1 MAVNRVGLQLGN
13 YRLLQQLG
21 KGGFAEVY
29 LGKHSY
35 LGSYAALKILQVSL
49 SEKDVQRFQSEAQTL
64 VRLTHPHIVRVLD
77 FFVEQAMPVLVM
89 DYAQGGTLRQRHPC
103 GSRLPLATVVEY
115 VRQISQALLY
125 AHGHG
130 IIHRDVKPENIL
142 LGAHHRLLLSDFGL
156 ALLAPSPQ
164 LFSTQELAG
173 TLPYM
178 APEQLR
184 GKPAFASDQYALGVM
199 AYEWLCGE
207 CPFIGSYWEVIHQQ
221 VSVVARPLRQR
232 CPELSET
239 VEDVVLKAL
248 AKDPTERFGSISAFA
263 EALEQAAQGHQED
276 FGFNLSDHE
285 IKSSTA
291 VLAKTVVLSSP
302 SESAK
307 LPLSGMLAAFSS
319 REPGLTSSTGI
330 PASLDIQIFLSAA
343 PAEASFIA
351 RLQTDLHVWGIHCLN
366 EQKNMASTLLDHAS
380 TADALREASAV
391 IVVVSS
397 GTHSSRIVQEH
408 LHQAAMYRQ
417 RIFCFWIEG
426 EDITTL
432 LLDSW
437 GHQGTIAV
445 IDARERNYYS
455 ALDELVTNL
464 KESIMRSR
472 PEIPPLLAQAFSWE
486 PRNPYKGLRAFTQD
500 DAGDFFGR
508 DTLVYELVETV
519 REMLT
524 TILTSIPGTRLLA
537 VVGPSGSGKSS
548 VVMAGLLPRLQK
560 DALPDSSTW
569 VYLKPVVPGSHP
581 MEALALAFA
590 LHMPQSSL
598 KAIHEDLQGD
608 STRGLHL
615 LAQHLVSKP
624 DGKVVLLVDQFEEV
638 FSHMVSEHERLQFID
653 LLVTAATEPSGPVIV
668 LLTLRADYADRP
680 MLYPALSRLIE
691 AHRVPVL
698 PMDLQGLRAM
708 IEKPAALPA
717 VQLTF
722 EGNLVGDLLFETQK
736 QAGALPL
743 LSFTL
748 ELLFQMRDGHV
759 LTMQAYKRIGGVK
772 GALTKW
778 AEQTYTN
785 LPGDDYR
792 TRARSLFLRLIDPG
806 TSEQDTTRRRAQLSE
821 FVLSD
826 PHETRLL
833 GATIDAF
840 ITARLLTAS
849 EVAGVTTI
857 EVSHEALIREWAR
870 LITWLREAR
879 DDIHLQQVISQDAA
893 AWQRRK
899 KSADRLYRGSQLKE
913 ARAWAKRNIPSEQ
926 EMAFLLTGTMRQT
939 HTHIIRIIA
948 ICIMVLL
955 IAPIG
960 WLGFQWRYHNLV
972 VTTSADDGQGS
983 LRQIISMAHQGET
996 IRFDSSLQG
1005 QIIHLQHGNL
1015 DINHSLRIIG
1025 LGERG
1030 TSISGKSGDTIV
1042 IDRGATVT
1050 IEDMNFQNSFT
1061 GSHSLITNAGNLTL
1075 NDVSIAHNTTSLKDN
1090 TKSAGYAGGGIS
1102 NSGKLTLTN
1111 SQVAYNTA
1119 STCNTVGGI
1128 HNSGTIVLENSSVID
1143 NGTAPQCDSLYMEAG
1158 GGIVNE
1164 TQGKMTLIDSTVAN
1178 NWASGNGGGITNKG
1192 NITIINSLIADNEV
1206 MGNGGGINNQ
1216 GSLTVTNSMITH
1228 NTAMATTAQST
1239 EQTAGGT
1246 STPIGQGGGIYNSR
1260 TLTLNSSTVSNN
1272 TTNAINVSSTFISP
1286 PTSFSGGG
1294 IFSNAHAQLTLT
1306 NSTIA
1311 DNTAYADGG
1320 GIVNDAGNMIANFCT
1335 IYGNSAQ
1342 GSGGAIAT
1350 STVWVSGEGNVR
1362 AHLYMQ
1368 GNIVAGNQAAVQPGI
1383 AGVVTTNGYNLIQNF
1398 FSTMFADPNYKHAT
1412 DLAAENLSRL
1422 GIDAILRDNGG
1433 HSWLHPWTHRLLPA
1447 SPAIDRIPPNA
1458 CDLGNHPTDELG
1470 TKRPQ
1475 GKGCDIGAYE
1485 YVGN

>member
-1 MAVNRVGLQLGN
+1 MATNRVGLQLGN

-64 VRLTHPHIVRVLD
+64 VRLIHPHIVRVLD

-89 DYAQGGTLRQRHPC
+89 DYAPGGTLRQRHPC
-103 GSRLPLATVVEY
+103 GSRLALTTVVEY
-115 VRQISQALLY
+115 VRQISQALHY
-125 AHGHG
+125 AHSHG

-142 LGAHHRLLLSDFGL
+142 LDAHHQLLLSDFGL

-184 GKPAFASDQYALGVM
+184 GKPLFASDQYALGVM

-207 CPFIGSYWEVIHQQ
+207 CPFTGSYWEIIHQQ
-221 VSVVARPLRQR
+221 ISAVARPLRER
-232 CPELSET
+232 RPDLSEA
-239 VEDVVLKAL
+239 VEAVVLKAL
-248 AKDPTERFGSISAFA
+248 AKDPIERFESASAFA
-263 EALEQAAQGHQED
+263 EALEQAAQSYQED
-276 FGFNLSDHE
+276 FDLNLTNHE
-285 IKSSTA
+285 ITSSTTVLAEKTA
-291 VLAKTVVLSSP
+291 VLPP
-302 SESAK
+302 SESAQ
-307 LPLSGMLAAFSS
+307 LSLTEMLAAFSS
-319 REPGLTSSTGI
+319 REPGLISSTGI
-330 PASLDIQIFLSAA
+330 PVTPDIHIFLSA
-343 PAEASFIA
+343 PPSEASFAA
-351 RLQTDLHVWGIHCLN
+351 RLQADLQVWGIHCLN
-366 EQKNMASTLLDHAS
+366 EQKNMASTILDQES
-380 TADALREASAV
+380 TVNAMREASAM

-397 GTHSSRIVQEH
+397 GTRSSRIVQEH
-408 LHQAAMYRQ
+408 LHQAAMYQQ

-426 EDITTL
+426 EDIATFL
-432 LLDSW
+432 LESW
-437 GHQGTIAV
+437 DHQVTIAV

-455 ALDELVTNL
+455 ALDELVTRL
-464 KESIMRSR
+464 KQSIMQSKS
-472 PEIPPLLAQAFSWE
+472 EIPSALAQAFSWE

-508 DTLVYELVETV
+508 DTLVYELVETM

-524 TILTSIPGTRLLA
+524 VMLPSMPAMRLLA

-560 DALPDSSTW
+560 DALPGSSTW

-581 MEALALAFA
+581 LEALALAFA

-598 KAIHEDLQGD
+598 KTIHEDLQGD

-615 LAQHLVSKP
+615 LAQHLVSQP

-638 FSHMVSEHERLQFID
+638 FSNMISEQERQQFID

-680 MLYPALSRLIE
+680 MQYPELCRLIE

-698 PMDLQGLRAM
+698 PMDLQGLRAV
-708 IEKPAALPA
+708 IEKPAALPT
-717 VQLTF
+717 VQLVF
-722 EGNLVGDLLFETQK
+722 EDNLVGDLLFETQK

-748 ELLFQMRDGHV
+748 EQLFQMREGHV
-759 LTMQAYKRIGGVK
+759 MTMQAYKRIGGVK
-772 GALTKW
+772 GALAKW

-785 LPGDDYR
+785 LPGDEYR
-792 TRARSLFLRLIDPG
+792 TRARTIFLRLINPG

-826 PHETRLL
+826 AHETRLL
-833 GATIDAF
+833 GETIDAF
-840 ITARLLTAS
+840 ITARLLTTS

-870 LITWLREAR
+870 LLTWLREAR

-893 AWQRRK
+893 AWQRHK
-899 KSADRLYRGSQLKE
+899 QPADRLYRGSQLQE
-913 ARAWAKRNIPSEQ
+913 AQAWAKRNIPSEQ
-926 EMAFLLTGTMRQT
+926 EMAFLQAGIIRQN
-939 HTHIIRIIA
+939 HTHIMRIIA
-948 ICIMVLL
+948 ICMVVLL

-960 WLGFQWRYHNLV
+960 WLSFQWRSHSLI
-972 VTTSADDGQGS
+972 VTTNADEGQGS
-983 LRQIISMAHQGET
+983 LRQIISIAQPGEI
-996 IRFDSSLQG
+996 IRFAHNLKG
-1005 QIIHLQHGNL
+1005 QTIHLQNGNL
-1015 DINHSLRIIG
+1015 EIKHNMHIIG
-1025 LGERG
+1025 IESNNIGIEG
-1030 TSISGKSGDTIV
+1030 NSNSIIV

-1050 IEDMNFQNSFT
+1050 LEDMNFQNSFT

-1075 NDVSIAHNTTSLKDN
+1075 NAVMVVHNTTSLKDK
-1090 TKSAGYAGGGIS
+1090 KSPAGSIGGGIS
-1102 NSGKLTLTN
+1102 NSGNLTLTN
-1111 SQVAYNTA
+1111 SQVAYNTT

-1128 HNSGTIVLENSSVID
+1128 NNSGTVVLENSSVMD
-1143 NGTAPQCDSLYMEAG
+1143 NGIAPQCNSLYKQAG
-1158 GGIVNE
+1158 GGIVNNP
-1164 TQGKMTLIDSTVAN
+1164 QGKMTLIDSTVAN

-1192 NITIINSLIADNEV
+1192 SLSVINSLITENEV
-1206 MGNGGGINNQ
+1206 TGNGGGINNQ
-1216 GSLTVTNSMITH
+1216 GNLTVTNSMITH
-1228 NTAMATTAQST
+1228 NTAIATTEQST
-1239 EQTAGGT
+1239 EQTEGGT
-1246 STPIGQGGGIYNSR
+1246 SAPIGQGGGIYNSR
-1260 TLTLNSSTVSNN
+1260 ILTLANSTVSNN
-1272 TTNAINVSSTFISP
+1272 TTTAINVSNTFVSP
-1286 PTSFSGGG
+1286 SMSFSGGG
-1294 IFSNAHAQLTLT
+1294 IFSDAHAQLTLT

-1320 GIVNDAGNMIANFCT
+1320 GIINNGGQMTANFCT
-1335 IYGNSAQ
+1335 IYGNSAH
-1342 GSGGAIAT
+1342 GNGGAIVTNDAT
-1350 STVWVSGEGNVR
+1350 VNDEGNVQ
-1362 AHLYMQ
+1362 AHLTMQ
-1368 GNIVAGNQAAVQPGI
+1368 ADIVAGNQAAVQPGI
-1383 AGVVTTNGYNLIQNF
+1383 AGTVTTNGYNLIQNF
-1398 FSTMFADPNYKHAT
+1398 FNTIFADPDNKHGT
-1412 DLAAENLSRL
+1412 DLAAENFSSL

-1433 HSWLHPWTHRLLPA
+1433 HSWLHPWTHRLLPG
-1447 SPAIDRIPPNA
+1447 SPAINRISPNT
-1458 CDLGNHPTDELG
+1458 CNLRNYPTDELG

-1475 GKGCDIGAYE
+1475 GKGCDLGAYE
-1485 YVGN
+1485 YTDQ